1 MRTRRI
7 TRLAALCLCFFLV
20 GAAILPDAVAAAKKS
35 YVQTNINGRLTHPK
49 SGKPMAGAMIR
60 FTPVD
65 PELARASSVTED
77 DGSFVVSGLGFG
89 NYVVEIETAEG
100 EKIRGIN
107 ALPIEE
113 GKPLVLDLKLSDRLR
128 SSTSIENEP
137 DRFMAVVAQEKK
149 KTGKFWKQFG
159 IFLGLAIVIA
169 LLF

>member
-7 TRLAALCLCFFLV
+7 TRLAALCLCVFLV

-35 YVQTNINGRLTHPK
+35 YIQTKISGRLTYPG

-65 PELARASSVTED
+65 PDLARASSITED
-77 DGSFVVSGLGFG
+77 DGSFVVTGLGFG

-100 EKIRGIN
+100 ETIHGLN

-113 GKPLVLDLKLSDRLR
+113 GKPLVLDLKLSDRIV
-128 SSTSIENEP
+128 SSTNVENAP
-137 DRFMAVVAQEKK
+137 DRFMAVVAKDKK
-149 KTGKFWKQFG
+149 NKGKFWKQFG
-159 IFLGLAIVIA
+159 IFIGVAIVIA